1 MLAPSAV
8 QLVSDQIV
16 LGTRAH
22 KLAEAIRLQAAHL
35 LEQYRFELDRL
46 AEQTPDT

>member
-1 MLAPSAV
+1 
-8 QLVSDQIV
+8 V

-35 LEQYRFELDRL
+35 PEEYRFELDRL
-46 AEQTPDT
+46 AGDAPDAES